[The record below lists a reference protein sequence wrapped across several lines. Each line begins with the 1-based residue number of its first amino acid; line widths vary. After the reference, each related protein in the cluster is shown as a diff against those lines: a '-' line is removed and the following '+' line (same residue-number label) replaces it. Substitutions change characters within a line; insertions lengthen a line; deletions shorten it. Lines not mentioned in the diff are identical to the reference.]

1 MNKSELVDALA
12 ERAGVTKTD
21 ADAVLKALEDVVTS
35 EVATKGGKITLTG
48 FMTFERTYRGP
59 RTGRNPQTG
68 ETINVAGANAM
79 KLSAG
84 SKLKAAAK
92 ASKKA

>member
-12 ERAGVTKTD
+12 DRAGVTKTD
-21 ADAVLKALEDVVTS
+21 ADAVLKALEDVITT
-35 EVATKGGKITLTG
+35 EVAAKGDKITLTG
-48 FMTFERTYRGP
+48 FVSFERTYRNP

-68 ETINVAGANAM
+68 ETINVPGANAI
-79 KLSAG
+79 KISAG

-92 ASKKA
+92 AST